1 MKYRL
6 SLNKK
11 ENNSNMIFTVS
22 NFDAIS
28 SSESMIDTMEQIA
41 QEAAS
46 EALVTAEGLV
56 NDLDSKI
63 FDGGSQIKEELIPD
77 MFDDIVIYET
87 YDELPQP
94 GSTGVIYRVNA
105 PEDKA
110 GSYYWNGSDYV
121 PTYTS
126 ITPEEIDEVTGTID
140 SEQIDSMFI

>member
-1 MKYRL
+1 
-6 SLNKK
+6 
-11 ENNSNMIFTVS
+11 MIFTVS

-56 NDLDSKI
+56 NDLNSKI
-63 FDGGSQIKEELIPD
+63 FDGSQIKEELIPD